1 MSGVEKQ
8 SAFQIIVASSM
19 EKLAGGDGDLWD
31 SGKVASQRSIFVEYA
46 GKDLQSGQACYWEVR
61 VWDAQGQS
69 GAWSS
74 PAFWTMGLL
83 KDGDWHAK
91 WIGLDTGEA
100 MPIFRKQFT
109 IEKPVERAE
118 VHVCGLGQYELR
130 LNGSKV
136 GDYVLD
142 PGWTD
147 YRKSCLYTTYDLT
160 NSLKQG
166 NNALGL
172 MLGNG
177 MFHVERGKR
186 YTKGVWS
193 FGRPQAIL
201 QLDIFY
207 ADGTKS
213 QIATDESWKGI
224 AGPVVFSGEYGGEDY
239 DAGLVQHDW
248 DQPDYLETD
257 IWKPAAGLKGP
268 GGALRAQM
276 IQGIKVMKTVK
287 PVGAPQKIGND
298 YLYDLGQNFSGWP
311 RIAVSGPKGARVRLT
326 PGERLS
332 NGRVDQS
339 SSGSPAYFQYT
350 LEGQGREEWTP
361 RFSYYGFRWVQVQ
374 GAAPKDAAQKT
385 SLQPRKSPLSKNWK
399 DKCFIPTCKLREVS
413 SARTPCSTASMKSS
427 TGPLS
432 AI

>member
-1 MSGVEKQ
+1 MDTVKITLLSCLLGIVSVAACEAESGLLPAELRCENLQNPLGIDAVKPRFSWNFEPAADAEQIVRGQKQ

-19 EKLAGGDGDLWD
+19 EKLAGGKGDLWD
-31 SGKVASQRSIFVEYA
+31 SGKVASRRSMYVEYA
-46 GKDLQSGQACYWEVR
+46 GKDLQSCQACYWKVR
-61 VWDAQGQS
+61 VWDAQDLP

-74 PAFWTMGLL
+74 PASWTMGLL
-83 KDGDWHAK
+83 QDGDWRAK
-91 WIGLDTGEA
+91 WIGLDAGNA

-109 IEKPVERAE
+109 IEKPIERAE
-118 VHVCGLGQYELR
+118 VHICGLGQYELR

-160 NSLKQG
+160 HSLKQG

-186 YTKGVWS
+186 YSKGVWS

-213 QIATDESWKGI
+213 QVVTDESWKGI
-224 AGPVVFSGEYGGEDY
+224 ASPIVFSGEYGGEDY

-257 IWKPAAGLKGP
+257 IWKPAAVLKGP
-268 GGALRAQM
+268 GGALR
-276 IQGIKVMKTVK
+276 T
-287 PVGAPQKIGND
+287 D
-298 YLYDLGQNFSGWP
+298 DSGH
-311 RIAVSGPKGARVRLT
+311 
-326 PGERLS
+326 
-332 NGRVDQS
+332 
-339 SSGSPAYFQYT
+339 
-350 LEGQGREEWTP
+350 
-361 RFSYYGFRWVQVQ
+361 
-374 GAAPKDAAQKT
+374 
-385 SLQPRKSPLSKNWK
+385 
-399 DKCFIPTCKLREVS
+399 
-413 SARTPCSTASMKSS
+413 
-427 TGPLS
+427 
-432 AI
+432 